1 MIFVSSRASTNFSEI
16 SNGRRLMTEV
26 TVIGGGIIGVCSAL
40 ALQREGIATTLI
52 ERGSI
57 GGEAT
62 FGNCA
67 LMALSEIVPL
77 AKPGVMKKL
86 PGWILNP
93 EGPLAIRPGHLP
105 AALPWLLKF
114 LRNARPHRVA
124 QICHGLGTLTAL
136 AQEDFDEVIEAAQIE
151 DIWAENE
158 VLYLYD
164 KKEQYLA
171 DQFSW
176 QLRADE
182 GYHATELE
190 GSALAGVESDLD
202 TDGKFGLIAH
212 GWRSFT
218 DPQRLTREL
227 AQHFAKLGGE
237 IVSAEVNRIE
247 STLARPRRL
256 HLTDGTQR
264 DVSKLVIAAGCW
276 AGQLLK
282 DIGISIPLAPLYGY
296 HTDIAD
302 SGVSLSRP
310 VLYASGG
317 FVNTPVESG
326 LRIAGT
332 VEIAPLDAKPN
343 FRRAEILVKKAQR
356 SLFPGLKHTDG
367 SQWIGA
373 RPFMP
378 DTLPVIGPAPG
389 VEDTWLAVV
398 HGQLGITMGPTTGKL
413 VSAMIT
419 GRSPAVDLTPYRAN
433 RPYA

>member
-1 MIFVSSRASTNFSEI
+1 
-16 SNGRRLMTEV
+16 MTEV
-26 TVIGGGIIGVCSAL
+26 TVIGGGIIGVCTAL
-40 ALQREGIATTLI
+40 ALQREGVSTLLI
-52 ERGSI
+52 ERGPI

-67 LMALSEIVPL
+67 LLALSEIVPL

-105 AALPWLLKF
+105 SALSWLFKF

-124 QICHGLGTLTAL
+124 QICHDLGMLTAH

-151 DIWAENE
+151 NIWAENE

-171 DQFSW
+171 DRFSW

-190 GSALAGVESDLD
+190 GGALAGVESDVD

-227 AQHFAKLGGE
+227 AQHFTRLGGE
-237 IVSAEVNRIE
+237 ILNAEVSYIE
-247 STLARPRRL
+247 SVASRSKCV
-256 HLTDGTQR
+256 HFTDGAQC
-264 DVSKLVIAAGCW
+264 DIDKLVIAAGCW
-276 AGQLLK
+276 AGPLLK
-282 DIGISIPLAPLYGY
+282 NIGIRIPLAPLHGY

-332 VEIAPLDAKPN
+332 VEIAPLDPAPN
-343 FRRAEILVKKAQR
+343 FRRAEVLVEKAKR
-356 SLFPGLKHTDG
+356 SLFPGLKSTRG
-367 SQWIGA
+367 SQWMGT

-389 VEDTWLAVV
+389 VDNTWLAVG

-419 GRSPAVDLTPYRAN
+419 GRSPVVDPAPYRAD
-433 RPYA
+433 RSYV

>member
-1 MIFVSSRASTNFSEI
+1 
-16 SNGRRLMTEV
+16 MTEV

-105 AALPWLLKF
+105 AALPWLLRF

-124 QICHGLGTLTAL
+124 QICHGLGILTAL

-176 QLRADE
+176 QLRANE
-182 GYHATELE
+182 GYQATELE
-190 GSALAGVESDLD
+190 GSALAGVESDVD

-227 AQHFAKLGGE
+227 AQHFTRLGGE
-237 IVSAEVNRIE
+237 ILNAEVSRIE
-247 STLARPRRL
+247 NTRSKPRFL
-256 HLTDGTQR
+256 HFTDGSQR

-282 DIGISIPLAPLYGY
+282 DIGINIPLAPLHGY

-317 FVNTPVESG
+317 FVNTPVETG

-389 VEDTWLAVV
+389 VADVWLAVG

-433 RPYA
+433 RSYT

>member
-1 MIFVSSRASTNFSEI
+1 
-16 SNGRRLMTEV
+16 MTEV
-26 TVIGGGIIGVCSAL
+26 TVIGGGIIGVCTAL
-40 ALQREGIATTLI
+40 ALQREGVSTLLI
-52 ERGSI
+52 ERGPI

-105 AALPWLLKF
+105 SALPWLFKF

-124 QICHGLGTLTAL
+124 QICHGLGMLTAH

-151 DIWAENE
+151 NIWAENE

-164 KKEQYLA
+164 QKEQYLA
-171 DQFSW
+171 DRFSW

-190 GSALAGVESDLD
+190 GSALAGVESDVD

-227 AQHFAKLGGE
+227 AQHFTRLGGE
-237 IVSAEVNRIE
+237 ILNAEVSRIE
-247 STLARPRRL
+247 SAASRPKCV
-256 HLTDGTQR
+256 HFADGTQR
-264 DVSKLVIAAGCW
+264 NIDKLVIAAGCW
-276 AGQLLK
+276 AGRLLK
-282 DIGISIPLAPLYGY
+282 DIGIRIPLAPLHGY

-332 VEIAPLDAKPN
+332 VEIAPLDPEPN
-343 FRRAEILVKKAQR
+343 FRRAEVLVEKAKR
-356 SLFPGLKHTDG
+356 SLFPGLKSTQG
-367 SQWIGA
+367 SQWIGT

-389 VEDTWLAVV
+389 VDNTWLAVG

-419 GRSPAVDLTPYRAN
+419 GRSPVVDLAPYRED
-433 RPYA
+433 RSYV

>member
-1 MIFVSSRASTNFSEI
+1 
-16 SNGRRLMTEV
+16 MTEV
-26 TVIGGGIIGVCSAL
+26 TVIGGGIIGVCTAL
-40 ALQREGIATTLI
+40 ALQREGVSTLLI
-52 ERGSI
+52 ERGPI

-67 LMALSEIVPL
+67 LLALSEIVPL

-105 AALPWLLKF
+105 SALPWLFKF

-124 QICHGLGTLTAL
+124 QICHDLGMLTAH

-151 DIWAENE
+151 NIWAENE

-171 DQFSW
+171 DRFSW

-182 GYHATELE
+182 GYHTTELE
-190 GSALAGVESDLD
+190 GGALAGVESDVD

-227 AQHFAKLGGE
+227 AQHFTRLGGE
-237 IVSAEVNRIE
+237 ILNAEVSYIE
-247 STLARPRRL
+247 SVASRSKCV
-256 HLTDGTQR
+256 HFTDGAQR
-264 DVSKLVIAAGCW
+264 DIDKLVIAAGCW
-276 AGQLLK
+276 ASPLLK
-282 DIGISIPLAPLYGY
+282 NIGIRIPLAPLHGY

-332 VEIAPLDAKPN
+332 VEIAPLDPEPN
-343 FRRAEILVKKAQR
+343 FRRAEVLVEKAKR
-356 SLFPGLKHTDG
+356 SLFPGLKSTRG
-367 SQWIGA
+367 SQWIGT

-378 DTLPVIGPAPG
+378 DTLPVIGP
-389 VEDTWLAVV
+389 
-398 HGQLGITMGPTTGKL
+398 
-413 VSAMIT
+413 
-419 GRSPAVDLTPYRAN
+419 
-433 RPYA
+433 

>member
-1 MIFVSSRASTNFSEI
+1 
-16 SNGRRLMTEV
+16 MTEV
-26 TVIGGGIIGVCSAL
+26 TVIGGGIIGVCTAL
-40 ALQREGIATTLI
+40 ALQREGVSTLLI
-52 ERGSI
+52 ERGPI

-67 LMALSEIVPL
+67 LLALSEIVPL

-105 AALPWLLKF
+105 SALPWLFKF

-124 QICHGLGTLTAL
+124 QICHDLGMLTAH

-151 DIWAENE
+151 NIWAENE

-171 DQFSW
+171 DRFSW
-176 QLRADE
+176 KLRADE
-182 GYHATELE
+182 GYHTTELE
-190 GSALAGVESDLD
+190 GGALAGVESDVD

-227 AQHFAKLGGE
+227 AQHFTRLGGE
-237 IVSAEVNRIE
+237 ILNAEVSYIE
-247 STLARPRRL
+247 SVASRSKCV
-256 HLTDGTQR
+256 HFTDGAQR
-264 DVSKLVIAAGCW
+264 DIDKLVIAAGCW
-276 AGQLLK
+276 AGPLLK
-282 DIGISIPLAPLYGY
+282 NIGIRIPLAPLHGY

-332 VEIAPLDAKPN
+332 VEIAPLDPEPN
-343 FRRAEILVKKAQR
+343 FRRAEVLVEKAKR
-356 SLFPGLKHTDG
+356 SLFPGLKSTRG
-367 SQWIGA
+367 SQWIGT

-389 VEDTWLAVV
+389 VDNTWLAVG

-419 GRSPAVDLTPYRAN
+419 GRSPVVDLAPYRAD
-433 RPYA
+433 RSYV

>member
-1 MIFVSSRASTNFSEI
+1 
-16 SNGRRLMTEV
+16 MTEV
-26 TVIGGGIIGVCSAL
+26 TVIGGGIIGVCTAL
-40 ALQREGIATTLI
+40 ALQREGVSTLLIA
-52 ERGSI
+52 RGPI

-105 AALPWLLKF
+105 SALPWLLKF

-124 QICHGLGTLTAL
+124 QICHGLGGLTAH

-151 DIWAENE
+151 NIWAENE

-171 DQFSW
+171 DRFSW

-190 GSALAGVESDLD
+190 GGALAGVESDVD
-202 TDGKFGLIAH
+202 TEGKFGLIAH

-227 AQHFAKLGGE
+227 AQHFTRLGGE
-237 IVSAEVNRIE
+237 ILNAEVSRIE
-247 STLARPRRL
+247 SAASRPKCV
-256 HLTDGTQR
+256 HFADGSQR
-264 DVSKLVIAAGCW
+264 GIDKLVIAAGCW
-276 AGQLLK
+276 AGRLLK
-282 DIGISIPLAPLYGY
+282 DIGIHIPLAPLHGY

-332 VEIAPLDAKPN
+332 IEIAPLDPEPN
-343 FRRAEILVKKAQR
+343 FRRAEVLVEKAKR
-356 SLFPGLKHTDG
+356 SLFPGLKHTHG

-389 VEDTWLAVV
+389 VDNTWLAVG

-419 GRSPAVDLTPYRAN
+419 GGSPVVDLAPYRAD
-433 RPYA
+433 RSYV

>member
-1 MIFVSSRASTNFSEI
+1 
-16 SNGRRLMTEV
+16 MTEV
-26 TVIGGGIIGVCSAL
+26 TVIGGGIIGVCTAL
-40 ALQREGIATTLI
+40 ALQREGISTLLI
-52 ERGSI
+52 ERGPI

-105 AALPWLLKF
+105 SALPWLFKF

-124 QICHGLGTLTAL
+124 QICHGLGMLTAH

-151 DIWAENE
+151 NIWAENE

-164 KKEQYLA
+164 QKEQYLA
-171 DQFSW
+171 DRFSW

-190 GSALAGVESDLD
+190 GSALAGVESDVD

-227 AQHFAKLGGE
+227 AQHFTRLGGE
-237 IVSAEVNRIE
+237 ILNAEVSRIE
-247 STLARPRRL
+247 STASRPKCV
-256 HLTDGTQR
+256 HFTDGAQR
-264 DVSKLVIAAGCW
+264 DIDKLVIAAGCW
-276 AGQLLK
+276 AGRLLK
-282 DIGISIPLAPLYGY
+282 DIGIRIPLAPLHGY

-332 VEIAPLDAKPN
+332 VEIAPLDPEPN
-343 FRRAEILVKKAQR
+343 FRRAEVLVEKAKR
-356 SLFPGLKHTDG
+356 SLFPGLKSTQG
-367 SQWIGA
+367 SQWIGT

-389 VEDTWLAVV
+389 VDNMWLAVG

-419 GRSPAVDLTPYRAN
+419 GRSPVVDLAPYRAD
-433 RPYA
+433 RSYV

>member
-1 MIFVSSRASTNFSEI
+1 
-16 SNGRRLMTEV
+16 MTEV
-26 TVIGGGIIGVCSAL
+26 TVIGGGIIGVCTAL
-40 ALQREGIATTLI
+40 ALQREGVSTLLI
-52 ERGSI
+52 ERGPI

-67 LMALSEIVPL
+67 LLALSEIVPL

-105 AALPWLLKF
+105 SALPWLFKF

-124 QICHGLGTLTAL
+124 QICHDLGRLTAH

-151 DIWAENE
+151 NIWAENE

-171 DQFSW
+171 DRFSW

-190 GSALAGVESDLD
+190 GSALAGVESDVD

-227 AQHFAKLGGE
+227 AQHFTRLGGE
-237 IVSAEVNRIE
+237 ILNAEVSWIE
-247 STLARPRRL
+247 SAASRPKCV
-256 HLTDGTQR
+256 HFTDGTQR
-264 DVSKLVIAAGCW
+264 DIDKLVIAAGCW

-282 DIGISIPLAPLYGY
+282 DIGIRIPLAPLHGY
-296 HTDIAD
+296 HTDIPD

-332 VEIAPLDAKPN
+332 VEIAPIDPEPN
-343 FRRAEILVKKAQR
+343 FRRAEVLVEKAKR
-356 SLFPGLKHTDG
+356 SLFPGLKSTQG
-367 SQWIGA
+367 SQWIGT

-389 VEDTWLAVV
+389 VDNTWLAVG

-419 GRSPAVDLTPYRAN
+419 GRSPAVDLAPYRAD
-433 RPYA
+433 RSYV

>member
-105 AALPWLLKF
+105 AALPWLLRF

-389 VEDTWLAVV
+389 VEDTWLAVG

>member
-1 MIFVSSRASTNFSEI
+1 
-16 SNGRRLMTEV
+16 MTEV
-26 TVIGGGIIGVCSAL
+26 TVIGGGIIGVCTAL
-40 ALQREGIATTLI
+40 ALQREGVSTLLI
-52 ERGSI
+52 ERGPI

-67 LMALSEIVPL
+67 LLALSEIVPL

-105 AALPWLLKF
+105 SALSWLFKF

-124 QICHGLGTLTAL
+124 QICHDLGMLTAH

-151 DIWAENE
+151 NIWAENE

-171 DQFSW
+171 DRFSW

-182 GYHATELE
+182 GYHTTELE
-190 GSALAGVESDLD
+190 GGALAGVESDVD

-227 AQHFAKLGGE
+227 AQLFTRLGGE
-237 IVSAEVNRIE
+237 ILNAEVSYIE
-247 STLARPRRL
+247 SATSRPKCV
-256 HLTDGTQR
+256 HFTDGRQR
-264 DVSKLVIAAGCW
+264 DIDKLVIAAGCW
-276 AGQLLK
+276 AGRLLK
-282 DIGISIPLAPLYGY
+282 NIGIRIPLAPLHGY

-332 VEIAPLDAKPN
+332 VEIAPLDPAPN
-343 FRRAEILVKKAQR
+343 FRRAEVLVEKAKR
-356 SLFPGLKHTDG
+356 SLFPGLKSTRG
-367 SQWIGA
+367 SQWMGT

-389 VEDTWLAVV
+389 VDNTWLAVG

-419 GRSPAVDLTPYRAN
+419 GRSPVVDPAPYRAD
-433 RPYA
+433 RSYV

>member
-1 MIFVSSRASTNFSEI
+1 
-16 SNGRRLMTEV
+16 MTEV
-26 TVIGGGIIGVCSAL
+26 TVIGGGIIGVCTAL
-40 ALQREGIATTLI
+40 ALQREGVSTLLI
-52 ERGSI
+52 ERGPI

-67 LMALSEIVPL
+67 LLALSEIVPL

-105 AALPWLLKF
+105 SALPWLFKF

-124 QICHGLGTLTAL
+124 QICHDLGRLTAH

-151 DIWAENE
+151 NIWAENE

-171 DQFSW
+171 DRFSW

-190 GSALAGVESDLD
+190 GSALAGVESDVD

-227 AQHFAKLGGE
+227 AQNFTRLGGE
-237 IVSAEVNRIE
+237 ILNAEVSRIE
-247 STLARPRRL
+247 SAASRPKCV
-256 HLTDGTQR
+256 HFADGTQR
-264 DVSKLVIAAGCW
+264 DIDKLVIAAGCW
-276 AGQLLK
+276 AGRLLK
-282 DIGISIPLAPLYGY
+282 DIGIRIPLAPLHGY
-296 HTDIAD
+296 HTDIPD

-332 VEIAPLDAKPN
+332 VEIAPIDPEPN
-343 FRRAEILVKKAQR
+343 FRRAEVLVEKAKR
-356 SLFPGLKHTDG
+356 SLFPGLKSTQG
-367 SQWIGA
+367 SQWIGT

-389 VEDTWLAVV
+389 VDNTWLAVG

-419 GRSPAVDLTPYRAN
+419 GRSPAVDLAPYRAD
-433 RPYA
+433 RSYV

>member
-1 MIFVSSRASTNFSEI
+1 
-16 SNGRRLMTEV
+16 MTEV

-77 AKPGVMKKL
+77 AKPGIMKKL

-93 EGPLAIRPGHLP
+93 EGPLAIRPSHIP
-105 AALPWLLKF
+105 TALPWLLRF

-124 QICHGLGTLTAL
+124 QICHGLGALTAH
-136 AQEDFDEVIEAAQIE
+136 AQDDFDEVIEAAQIE
-151 DIWAENE
+151 NIWAENE

-176 QLRADE
+176 QLRANE
-182 GYHATELE
+182 GYRATELE
-190 GSALAGVESDLD
+190 GRTLASLEPDVD

-227 AQHFAKLGGE
+227 AEHFTALGGE
-237 IVSAEVNRIE
+237 ILSAEVSRIE
-247 STLARPRRL
+247 SVDSKPGRI
-256 HLTDGTQR
+256 HFTDGSQQ
-264 DVSKLVIAAGCW
+264 DVNKLVIAAGCW
-276 AGQLLK
+276 AGRLLN
-282 DIGISIPLAPLYGY
+282 DIGIRIPLAPLHGY

-332 VEIAPLDAKPN
+332 VEIAPLDAEPN
-343 FRRAEILVKKAQR
+343 FRRAEVLVEKAQR
-356 SLFPGLKHTDG
+356 KLFPGLKHTDG

-389 VEDTWLAVV
+389 IEDTWLAVG
-398 HGQLGITMGPTTGKL
+398 HGQLGVTMGPTTGKL
-413 VSAMIT
+413 VSAMIA
-419 GRSPAVDLTPYRAN
+419 GRSPAVDVTPYRAD
-433 RPYA
+433 RSYV

>member
-1 MIFVSSRASTNFSEI
+1 
-16 SNGRRLMTEV
+16 MTEV
-26 TVIGGGIIGVCSAL
+26 TVIGGGIIGVCTAL
-40 ALQREGIATTLI
+40 ALQREGVSTLLI
-52 ERGSI
+52 ERGPI

-105 AALPWLLKF
+105 SALPWLFKF

-124 QICHGLGTLTAL
+124 QICHGLGMLTAH

-151 DIWAENE
+151 NIWAENE

-171 DQFSW
+171 DRFSW

-190 GSALAGVESDLD
+190 GGALAGVESDVD

-227 AQHFAKLGGE
+227 AQHFTRLGGE
-237 IVSAEVNRIE
+237 ILNAEVSRIE
-247 STLARPRRL
+247 SAASRPKCV
-256 HLTDGTQR
+256 HFTDGEQR
-264 DVSKLVIAAGCW
+264 DIDKLVIAAGCW
-276 AGQLLK
+276 AGRLLK
-282 DIGISIPLAPLYGY
+282 DIGIRIPLAPLHGY

-332 VEIAPLDAKPN
+332 VEIAPLDPEPN
-343 FRRAEILVKKAQR
+343 FRRAEVLVEKAKR
-356 SLFPGLKHTDG
+356 SLFPGLKSTQG

-389 VEDTWLAVV
+389 VDNTWLAVG

-419 GRSPAVDLTPYRAN
+419 GGSPVVDLAPYRAD
-433 RPYA
+433 RSYV

>member
-1 MIFVSSRASTNFSEI
+1 
-16 SNGRRLMTEV
+16 MTEV
-26 TVIGGGIIGVCSAL
+26 TVIGGGIIGVCTAL
-40 ALQREGIATTLI
+40 ALQREGVSTLLI
-52 ERGSI
+52 ERGPI

-67 LMALSEIVPL
+67 LLALSEIVPL

-105 AALPWLLKF
+105 SALPWLFKF

-124 QICHGLGTLTAL
+124 QICHDLGMLTAH

-151 DIWAENE
+151 NIWAENE

-171 DQFSW
+171 DRFSW

-182 GYHATELE
+182 GYHTTELE
-190 GSALAGVESDLD
+190 CGALAGVESDVD

-227 AQHFAKLGGE
+227 AQHFTRLGGE
-237 IVSAEVNRIE
+237 ILNAEVSYIE
-247 STLARPRRL
+247 SVASRSKCV
-256 HLTDGTQR
+256 HFTDGAQR
-264 DVSKLVIAAGCW
+264 DIDKLVIAAGCW
-276 AGQLLK
+276 AGPLLK
-282 DIGISIPLAPLYGY
+282 NIGIRIPLAPLHGY

-332 VEIAPLDAKPN
+332 VEIAPLDPEPN
-343 FRRAEILVKKAQR
+343 FRRAEVLVEKAKR
-356 SLFPGLKHTDG
+356 SLFPGLKSTRG
-367 SQWIGA
+367 SQWIGT

-389 VEDTWLAVV
+389 VDNTWLAVG

-419 GRSPAVDLTPYRAN
+419 GRSPVVDLAPYRAD
-433 RPYA
+433 RSYV

>member
-1 MIFVSSRASTNFSEI
+1 M
-16 SNGRRLMTEV
+16 
-26 TVIGGGIIGVCSAL
+26 
-40 ALQREGIATTLI
+40 
-52 ERGSI
+52 
-57 GGEAT
+57 
-62 FGNCA
+62 
-67 LMALSEIVPL
+67 
-77 AKPGVMKKL
+77 
-86 PGWILNP
+86 
-93 EGPLAIRPGHLP
+93 
-105 AALPWLLKF
+105 
-114 LRNARPHRVA
+114 
-124 QICHGLGTLTAL
+124 
-136 AQEDFDEVIEAAQIE
+136 
-151 DIWAENE
+151 
-158 VLYLYD
+158 LYLYD

-176 QLRADE
+176 QLRANE

-190 GSALAGVESDLD
+190 GSALAGVESDVD

-212 GWRSFT
+212 GWRSFM

-227 AQHFAKLGGE
+227 AEYFTRLGGE
-237 IVSAEVNRIE
+237 ILYAEGSRIE
-247 STLARPRRL
+247 NTRSKQRL
-256 HLTDGTQR
+256 LHFTDGSRR

-282 DIGISIPLAPLYGY
+282 DIGISIPLAPLHGY

-389 VEDTWLAVV
+389 VEDTWLAVG
-398 HGQLGITMGPTTGKL
+398 HGQLGVTMGPTTGKL

-419 GRSPAVDLTPYRAN
+419 GRSPVVDLTPYRAD
-433 RPYA
+433 RSYA

>member
-1 MIFVSSRASTNFSEI
+1 
-16 SNGRRLMTEV
+16 MTEV
-26 TVIGGGIIGVCSAL
+26 TVIGGGIIGVCTAL
-40 ALQREGIATTLI
+40 ALQREGVSTLLI
-52 ERGSI
+52 ERGPI

-67 LMALSEIVPL
+67 LLALSEIVPL

-105 AALPWLLKF
+105 SALSWLFKF

-124 QICHGLGTLTAL
+124 QICHDLGMLTAH

-151 DIWAENE
+151 NIWAENE

-171 DQFSW
+171 DRFSW

-182 GYHATELE
+182 GYHTTELE
-190 GSALAGVESDLD
+190 GGALAGVESDVD

-227 AQHFAKLGGE
+227 AQHFTRLGGE
-237 IVSAEVNRIE
+237 ILNAEVSYIE
-247 STLARPRRL
+247 SVASRSKCV
-256 HLTDGTQR
+256 HFTDGAQC
-264 DVSKLVIAAGCW
+264 DIDKLVIAAGCW
-276 AGQLLK
+276 AGPLLK
-282 DIGISIPLAPLYGY
+282 NIGIRIPLAPLHGY

-332 VEIAPLDAKPN
+332 VEIAPLDPEPN
-343 FRRAEILVKKAQR
+343 FRRAEVLVEKAKR
-356 SLFPGLKHTDG
+356 SLFPELKSTRG
-367 SQWIGA
+367 SQWMGT

-389 VEDTWLAVV
+389 VDNTWLAVG

-419 GRSPAVDLTPYRAN
+419 GRSPVVDLAPYRAD
-433 RPYA
+433 RSYV

>member
-1 MIFVSSRASTNFSEI
+1 
-16 SNGRRLMTEV
+16 MTEV
-26 TVIGGGIIGVCSAL
+26 TVIGGGIIGVCTAL
-40 ALQREGIATTLI
+40 ALQREGVSTLLI
-52 ERGSI
+52 ERGPI

-105 AALPWLLKF
+105 SALPWLFKF

-124 QICHGLGTLTAL
+124 QICHGLGGLTAH

-151 DIWAENE
+151 NIWAENE

-171 DQFSW
+171 DRFSW

-190 GSALAGVESDLD
+190 GGALAGVESDVD

-227 AQHFAKLGGE
+227 AQHFTRLGGE
-237 IVSAEVNRIE
+237 ILNAEVSRIE
-247 STLARPRRL
+247 SAASRPKCV
-256 HLTDGTQR
+256 HFTDGAQR
-264 DVSKLVIAAGCW
+264 DIDKLVIAAGCW
-276 AGQLLK
+276 AGRLLK
-282 DIGISIPLAPLYGY
+282 DIGIRIPLAPLHGY

-332 VEIAPLDAKPN
+332 VEIAPLDPEPN
-343 FRRAEILVKKAQR
+343 FRRAEVLVEKAKR
-356 SLFPGLKHTDG
+356 SLFPGLKSTQG

-389 VEDTWLAVV
+389 VDNTWLAVG

-419 GRSPAVDLTPYRAN
+419 GGSPVVDLAPYRAD
-433 RPYA
+433 RSYV

>member
-1 MIFVSSRASTNFSEI
+1 
-16 SNGRRLMTEV
+16 MTEV
-26 TVIGGGIIGVCSAL
+26 TVIGGGIIGVCTAL
-40 ALQREGIATTLI
+40 ALQREGVSTLLI
-52 ERGSI
+52 ERGPI

-67 LMALSEIVPL
+67 LLALSEIVPL

-86 PGWILNP
+86 HGWILNP

-105 AALPWLLKF
+105 SALPWLFKF

-124 QICHGLGTLTAL
+124 QICHDLGMLTAH

-151 DIWAENE
+151 NIWAENE

-171 DQFSW
+171 DRFSW

-182 GYHATELE
+182 GYHTTELE
-190 GSALAGVESDLD
+190 GGALAGVESDVD

-227 AQHFAKLGGE
+227 AQHFTRLGGE
-237 IVSAEVNRIE
+237 ILNAEVSYIE
-247 STLARPRRL
+247 SVASRSKCV
-256 HLTDGTQR
+256 HFTDGAQC
-264 DVSKLVIAAGCW
+264 DIDKLVIAAGCW
-276 AGQLLK
+276 AGPLLK
-282 DIGISIPLAPLYGY
+282 NIGIRIPLAPLHGY

-332 VEIAPLDAKPN
+332 VEIAPLDPEPN
-343 FRRAEILVKKAQR
+343 FRRAEVLVEKAKR
-356 SLFPGLKHTDG
+356 SLFPGLKSTRG
-367 SQWIGA
+367 SQWIGT

-389 VEDTWLAVV
+389 VDNTWLAVG

-419 GRSPAVDLTPYRAN
+419 GRSPVVDLAPYRAD
-433 RPYA
+433 RSYV

>member
-1 MIFVSSRASTNFSEI
+1 
-16 SNGRRLMTEV
+16 
-26 TVIGGGIIGVCSAL
+26 
-40 ALQREGIATTLI
+40 
-52 ERGSI
+52 
-57 GGEAT
+57 
-62 FGNCA
+62 
-67 LMALSEIVPL
+67 MALSEIVPL
-77 AKPGVMKKL
+77 AKPGIMKKL

-105 AALPWLLKF
+105 ASLPWLLKF
-114 LRNARPHRVA
+114 LRNATPDRVA
-124 QICHGLGTLTAL
+124 QICHGLGTLTAH

-151 DIWAENE
+151 NIWAENE

-176 QLRADE
+176 QLRAGE

-190 GSALAGVESDLD
+190 GSALAAVESYVD

-227 AQHFAKLGGE
+227 AQHFTELGGE
-237 IVSAEVNRIE
+237 IVNAEVNRIE
-247 STLARPRRL
+247 STRSKPRRL
-256 HLTDGTQR
+256 HLADGSKR

-276 AGQLLK
+276 AGRLLK
-282 DIGISIPLAPLYGY
+282 DIGIRIPLAPLHGY

-343 FRRAEILVKKAQR
+343 FRRAEILVDKAR
-356 SLFPGLKHTDG
+356 RNLFPGLKHTQG

-389 VEDTWLAVV
+389 VGDTWLAVG
-398 HGQLGITMGPTTGKL
+398 HGQLGVTMGPTTGKL
-413 VSAMIT
+413 ISAMIT
-419 GRSPAVDLTPYRAN
+419 GRSPVVDLTPYRAD
-433 RPYA
+433 RPYV

>member
-1 MIFVSSRASTNFSEI
+1 
-16 SNGRRLMTEV
+16 MTEV
-26 TVIGGGIIGVCSAL
+26 TVIGGGIIGVCTAL
-40 ALQREGIATTLI
+40 ALQREGVSTLLI
-52 ERGSI
+52 ERGPI

-105 AALPWLLKF
+105 SALPWLFKF

-124 QICHGLGTLTAL
+124 QICHGLGMLTAH

-151 DIWAENE
+151 NIWAENE

-171 DQFSW
+171 DRFSW

-190 GSALAGVESDLD
+190 GEALAGVESDVD

-227 AQHFAKLGGE
+227 AQHFTRLGGE
-237 IVSAEVNRIE
+237 ILNAEVSRIE
-247 STLARPRRL
+247 SVASRPKCV
-256 HLTDGTQR
+256 HFTDGAQR
-264 DVSKLVIAAGCW
+264 DIDKLVIAAGCW
-276 AGQLLK
+276 AGRLLK
-282 DIGISIPLAPLYGY
+282 DIGIRIPLAPLHGY

-332 VEIAPLDAKPN
+332 VEIAPLDPEPN
-343 FRRAEILVKKAQR
+343 FRRAEVLVEKAKR
-356 SLFPGLKHTDG
+356 SLFPGLKSTHG
-367 SQWIGA
+367 SQWIGT

-389 VEDTWLAVV
+389 VDNTWLAVG

-419 GRSPAVDLTPYRAN
+419 GGSPVVDLAPYRAD
-433 RPYA
+433 RSYV

>member
-1 MIFVSSRASTNFSEI
+1 
-16 SNGRRLMTEV
+16 MTEV
-26 TVIGGGIIGVCSAL
+26 TVIGGGIIGVCTAL
-40 ALQREGIATTLI
+40 ALQREGVSTLLI
-52 ERGSI
+52 ERGPI

-105 AALPWLLKF
+105 SALPWLFKF

-124 QICHGLGTLTAL
+124 QICHGLGMLTAH

-151 DIWAENE
+151 NIWAENE

-171 DQFSW
+171 DRFSW

-182 GYHATELE
+182 GYHTTELE
-190 GSALAGVESDLD
+190 GGALAGVESDVD

-227 AQHFAKLGGE
+227 AQHFTRLGGE
-237 IVSAEVNRIE
+237 ILNAEVSRIE
-247 STLARPRRL
+247 SAASRPKCV
-256 HLTDGTQR
+256 HFTNGAQR
-264 DVSKLVIAAGCW
+264 DIDKLVIAAGCW
-276 AGQLLK
+276 AGRLLK
-282 DIGISIPLAPLYGY
+282 DIGIRIPLAPLHGY

-332 VEIAPLDAKPN
+332 VEIAPLDPEPN
-343 FRRAEILVKKAQR
+343 FRRAEVLVEKAKR
-356 SLFPGLKHTDG
+356 SLFPGLKSTHG
-367 SQWIGA
+367 SQWIGT

-389 VEDTWLAVV
+389 VDNTWLAVG

-419 GRSPAVDLTPYRAN
+419 GRSPVVDLAP
-433 RPYA
+433 

>member
-1 MIFVSSRASTNFSEI
+1 
-16 SNGRRLMTEV
+16 MTEV
-26 TVIGGGIIGVCSAL
+26 TVIGGGIIGVCTAL
-40 ALQREGIATTLI
+40 ALQREGVSTLLI
-52 ERGSI
+52 ERGPI

-105 AALPWLLKF
+105 SALPWLFKF

-124 QICHGLGTLTAL
+124 QICHGLGMLTAH

-151 DIWAENE
+151 NIWAENE

-171 DQFSW
+171 DRFSW

-190 GSALAGVESDLD
+190 GGALAGVESDVD

-227 AQHFAKLGGE
+227 AQHFTRLGGE
-237 IVSAEVNRIE
+237 ILNAEVSYIE
-247 STLARPRRL
+247 SAASRPKCV
-256 HLTDGTQR
+256 HFTDGAQR
-264 DVSKLVIAAGCW
+264 DIDKLVIAAGCW

-282 DIGISIPLAPLYGY
+282 DIGIRIPLAPLHGY

-332 VEIAPLDAKPN
+332 VEIAPLDPEPN
-343 FRRAEILVKKAQR
+343 FRRAEVLVEKAKR
-356 SLFPGLKHTDG
+356 SLFPGLKSTQG

-389 VEDTWLAVV
+389 VDNTWLAVG

-419 GRSPAVDLTPYRAN
+419 GGSPVVDLAPYRAD
-433 RPYA
+433 RSYV

>member
-1 MIFVSSRASTNFSEI
+1 
-16 SNGRRLMTEV
+16 MTEV

-40 ALQREGIATTLI
+40 ALQQEGIATTLI

-105 AALPWLLKF
+105 AALPWLLKL
-114 LRNARPHRVA
+114 LRNARPQRVA
-124 QICHGLGTLTAL
+124 QICHGLCTLTAL

-176 QLRADE
+176 QLRANE

-190 GSALAGVESDLD
+190 GSALAGVESDVD

-212 GWRSFT
+212 GWRSFM

-227 AQHFAKLGGE
+227 AEYFTRLGGE
-237 IVSAEVNRIE
+237 ILNAEVSRIE
-247 STLARPRRL
+247 NTRSKQRL
-256 HLTDGTQR
+256 LHFTDGSRR

-282 DIGISIPLAPLYGY
+282 DIGISIPLAPLHGY

-389 VEDTWLAVV
+389 VEDTWLAVG
-398 HGQLGITMGPTTGKL
+398 HGQLGVTMGPTTGKL

-419 GRSPAVDLTPYRAN
+419 GRSPVVDLTPYRAD
-433 RPYA
+433 RSYA

>member
-389 VEDTWLAVV
+389 VEDTWLAVG

>member
-1 MIFVSSRASTNFSEI
+1 
-16 SNGRRLMTEV
+16 MTEV
-26 TVIGGGIIGVCSAL
+26 TVIGGGIIGVCTAL
-40 ALQREGIATTLI
+40 ALQREGVSTLLI
-52 ERGSI
+52 ERGPI

-67 LMALSEIVPL
+67 LLALSEIVPL

-105 AALPWLLKF
+105 SALPWLFKF

-124 QICHGLGTLTAL
+124 QICHDLGMLTAH

-151 DIWAENE
+151 NIWAENE

-171 DQFSW
+171 DRFSW

-182 GYHATELE
+182 GYHTTELE
-190 GSALAGVESDLD
+190 GGALAGVESDVD

-218 DPQRLTREL
+218 DPQRLPREL
-227 AQHFAKLGGE
+227 AQHFTRLGGE
-237 IVSAEVNRIE
+237 ILNAEVSYIE
-247 STLARPRRL
+247 SVASRSKCV
-256 HLTDGTQR
+256 HFTDGAQR
-264 DVSKLVIAAGCW
+264 DIDKLVIAAGCW
-276 AGQLLK
+276 ASPLLK
-282 DIGISIPLAPLYGY
+282 NIGIRIPLAPLHGY

-332 VEIAPLDAKPN
+332 VEIAPLDPEPN
-343 FRRAEILVKKAQR
+343 FRRAEVLVEKAKR
-356 SLFPGLKHTDG
+356 SLFPGLKSTRG
-367 SQWIGA
+367 SQWIGT

-389 VEDTWLAVV
+389 VDNTWLAVG

-419 GRSPAVDLTPYRAN
+419 GRSPVVDLAPYRAD
-433 RPYA
+433 RSYV

>member
-1 MIFVSSRASTNFSEI
+1 
-16 SNGRRLMTEV
+16 MTEV
-26 TVIGGGIIGVCSAL
+26 TVIGGGIIGVCTAL
-40 ALQREGIATTLI
+40 ALQREGVSTLLI
-52 ERGSI
+52 ERGPI

-105 AALPWLLKF
+105 SALPWLFKF

-124 QICHGLGTLTAL
+124 QICHSLGMLTAH

-151 DIWAENE
+151 NIWAENE

-171 DQFSW
+171 DRFSW

-190 GSALAGVESDLD
+190 GGALAGVESDVD

-227 AQHFAKLGGE
+227 AQHFTRLGGE
-237 IVSAEVNRIE
+237 ILNAEVSRIE
-247 STLARPRRL
+247 SAASRPKCV
-256 HLTDGTQR
+256 HFTDGAQR
-264 DVSKLVIAAGCW
+264 DIDKLVIAAGCW

-282 DIGISIPLAPLYGY
+282 DIGIRIPLAPLHGY

-332 VEIAPLDAKPN
+332 VEIAPLDPEPN
-343 FRRAEILVKKAQR
+343 FRRAEVLVEKAKR
-356 SLFPGLKHTDG
+356 SLFPGLKSTQG
-367 SQWIGA
+367 SQWIGT

-389 VEDTWLAVV
+389 VDNTWLAVG

-413 VSAMIT
+413 VSGMIT
-419 GRSPAVDLTPYRAN
+419 GRSPVVDLGPYRAD
-433 RPYA
+433 RSYV

>member
-1 MIFVSSRASTNFSEI
+1 MS
-16 SNGRRLMTEV
+16 EV
-26 TVIGGGIIGVCSAL
+26 TVIGGGIIGVCCAL
-40 ALQREGIATTLI
+40 SLQRQGIGTTLI
-52 ERGSI
+52 ERGDI

-62 FGNCA
+62 LGNCA
-67 LMALSEIVPL
+67 LMARSEIVPL
-77 AKPGVMKKL
+77 SKPGVMKKL
-86 PGWILNP
+86 PGWILDS
-93 EGPLAIRPGHLP
+93 EGPLAVRPGHLP
-105 AALPWLLKF
+105 TAIPWLLKF
-114 LRNARPHRVA
+114 LRNARANRVA
-124 QICHGLGTLTAL
+124 QICHGLGEIAKL
-136 AQEDFDEVIEAAQIE
+136 AQDDFDNVIEAANIK

-171 DQFSW
+171 DRFSW

-190 GSALAGVESDLD
+190 GSALAGVESDVD

-212 GWRSFT
+212 GWRSLT

-227 AQHFAKLGGE
+227 AQHFTRPGGE
-237 IVSAEVNRIE
+237 ILNAEVSRIE
-247 STLARPRRL
+247 STASRPKCV
-256 HLTDGTQR
+256 HFTDGAQR
-264 DVSKLVIAAGCW
+264 DIDKLVIAAGCW

-282 DIGISIPLAPLYGY
+282 DIGIRIPLAPLHGY

-332 VEIAPLDAKPN
+332 VEIAPLDPEPN
-343 FRRAEILVKKAQR
+343 FRRAEVLVEKAKR
-356 SLFPGLKHTDG
+356 SLFPGLKSTQG
-367 SQWIGA
+367 SQWIGT

-389 VEDTWLAVV
+389 VDNMWLAVG

-413 VSAMIT
+413 VSAIIT
-419 GRSPAVDLTPYRAN
+419 GRSPVVDLTPYRAD
-433 RPYA
+433 RSYV

>member
-1 MIFVSSRASTNFSEI
+1 
-16 SNGRRLMTEV
+16 MTEV
-26 TVIGGGIIGVCSAL
+26 TVIGGGIIGVCTAL
-40 ALQREGIATTLI
+40 ALQREGVSTLLI
-52 ERGSI
+52 ERGPI

-105 AALPWLLKF
+105 SALPWLFKF

-124 QICHGLGTLTAL
+124 QICHGLGMLTAH

-151 DIWAENE
+151 NIWAENE

-171 DQFSW
+171 DRFSW

-190 GSALAGVESDLD
+190 GKALAGVESDVD

-227 AQHFAKLGGE
+227 AQHFTQLGGE
-237 IVSAEVNRIE
+237 ILNAEVSRIE
-247 STLARPRRL
+247 SAASRPKCV
-256 HLTDGTQR
+256 HFTDGAQR
-264 DVSKLVIAAGCW
+264 DIDKLVIAAGCW
-276 AGQLLK
+276 AGRLLK
-282 DIGISIPLAPLYGY
+282 DIGIRIPLAPLHGY

-332 VEIAPLDAKPN
+332 VEIAPLDPEPN
-343 FRRAEILVKKAQR
+343 FRRAEVLVEKAKR
-356 SLFPGLKHTDG
+356 SLFPG
-367 SQWIGA
+367 
-373 RPFMP
+373 
-378 DTLPVIGPAPG
+378 
-389 VEDTWLAVV
+389 
-398 HGQLGITMGPTTGKL
+398 
-413 VSAMIT
+413 
-419 GRSPAVDLTPYRAN
+419 
-433 RPYA
+433 